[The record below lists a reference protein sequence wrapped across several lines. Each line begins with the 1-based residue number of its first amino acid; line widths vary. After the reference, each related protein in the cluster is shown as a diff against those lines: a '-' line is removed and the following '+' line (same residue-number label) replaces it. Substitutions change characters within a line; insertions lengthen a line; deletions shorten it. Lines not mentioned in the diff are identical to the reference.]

1 LVHDSLERPNL
12 RREWAHLD
20 FLAKFKALVGARVKG
35 SPGREAR

>member
-1 LVHDSLERPNL
+1 
-12 RREWAHLD
+12 LD